1 MECPGLIE
9 ATRLHAMEHIGYSAH
24 TEPER
29 GVTMHM
35 PSPGWGGSTR
45 GLGTLIAVL
54 MRYPEVSSVQ
64 CNPEAKTIQVTFVIR
79 GAVDSDMWTR
89 IEEDSLAALTTY
101 RQMTRRPLTI
111 IELSHDVSVDV
122 TTMELTRDTE
132 TVSVE
137 EIGILIE
144 ILREHAELTVLYD
157 PHDLLEE
164 DMMVQEETIQ
174 ERLQTLIQEGSG
186 QLVAMRDEGRV
197 LIFNT

>member
-1 MECPGLIE
+1 
-9 ATRLHAMEHIGYSAH
+9 
-24 TEPER
+24 
-29 GVTMHM
+29 MHM
-35 PSPGWGGSTR
+35 PSFGWGGSTR

-64 CNPEAKTIQVTFVIR
+64 CNPEAKTIQVTFVVR
-79 GAVDSDMWTR
+79 GAVSDEAWNR
-89 IEEDSLAALTTY
+89 VAEEGGTALVSY
-101 RQMTRRPLTI
+101 REMTKRPLTTI
-111 IELSHDVSVDV
+111 
-122 TTMELTRDTE
+122 ELTRDVVGAVTTVE
-132 TVSVE
+132 LVRDTDTVSVE

-144 ILREHAELTVLYD
+144 IMREHGELTVLYD

-174 ERLQTLIQEGSG
+174 ERLQTLLEEGGG

>member
-1 MECPGLIE
+1 
-9 ATRLHAMEHIGYSAH
+9 
-24 TEPER
+24 
-29 GVTMHM
+29 MHM
-35 PSPGWGGSTR
+35 PSSGWGGSTR

-64 CNPEAKTIQVTFVIR
+64 YNPEAKNIQVTFVIR
-79 GAVDSDMWTR
+79 GAIAAPVWERVWDSAVS
-89 IEEDSLAALTTY
+89 SLTAY
-101 RQMTRRPLTI
+101 RQMTKRPLAI
-111 IELSHDVSVDV
+111 V
-122 TTMELTRDTE
+122 ELTRDVSSDVTTIE
-132 TVSVE
+132 LVRDTQTVSVE

-144 ILREHAELTVLYD
+144 ILRDHADLTVLFD

-174 ERLQTLIQEGSG
+174 ERLQTLVQEGSG

>member
-1 MECPGLIE
+1 
-9 ATRLHAMEHIGYSAH
+9 
-24 TEPER
+24 
-29 GVTMHM
+29 MHL
-35 PSPGWGGSTR
+35 PSFGWGGSTR

-64 CNPEAKTIQVTFVIR
+64 CSPEARTIQVTFVIR
-79 GAVDSDMWTR
+79 GEVATKASHK
-89 IEEDSLAALTTY
+89 ILEDVRESLVAY
-101 RQMTRRPLTI
+101 RQMTKRPLSLIDLTK
-111 IELSHDVSVDV
+111 DVSSDV
-122 TTMELTRDTE
+122 TTIELTRDTD

-137 EIGILIE
+137 EIGICIE
-144 ILREHAELTVLYD
+144 ILRDQADLTVLYD

-174 ERLQTLIQEGSG
+174 ERLQTLVQEGSG

>member
-1 MECPGLIE
+1 
-9 ATRLHAMEHIGYSAH
+9 
-24 TEPER
+24 
-29 GVTMHM
+29 MHM
-35 PSPGWGGSTR
+35 PSFGWGGSTR

-64 CNPEAKTIQVTFVIR
+64 CNPEAKTLQVTFVVR
-79 GAVDSDMWTR
+79 GAISDGVWMPLVDNATA
-89 IEEDSLAALTTY
+89 SLISY
-101 RQMTRRPLTI
+101 RQMTRRPLST
-111 IELSHDVSVDV
+111 IELARDVSSDV
-122 TTMELTRDTE
+122 TTIELTRDTD

-144 ILREHAELTVLYD
+144 IFRDHAELTVLYD

>member
-1 MECPGLIE
+1 
-9 ATRLHAMEHIGYSAH
+9 
-24 TEPER
+24 
-29 GVTMHM
+29 MHM
-35 PSPGWGGSTR
+35 PSYGWGGSTR

-64 CNPEAKTIQVTFVIR
+64 CNPEAKTIQVTFVVR
-79 GAVDSDMWTR
+79 GAISDAAWERVSDESQTA
-89 IEEDSLAALTTY
+89 LASY
-101 RQMTRRPLTI
+101 RHMTKRPLTTI
-111 IELSHDVSVDV
+111 DLIHDVSGAV
-122 TTMELTRDTE
+122 TTIELTRDTD

-144 ILREHAELTVLYD
+144 ILRDHAELTVLFD

-174 ERLQTLIQEGSG
+174 ERLQDLIQEGSG
-186 QLVAMRDEGRV
+186 QLVALRDEGRV

>member
-1 MECPGLIE
+1 
-9 ATRLHAMEHIGYSAH
+9 
-24 TEPER
+24 
-29 GVTMHM
+29 M
-35 PSPGWGGSTR
+35 PSFGWGGSTR
-45 GLGTLIAVL
+45 GLGTLIAVI

-64 CNPEAKTIQVTFVIR
+64 CNPEAKTMLVTFVVR
-79 GAVDSDMWTR
+79 GTVDETVWSTVA
-89 IEEDSLAALTTY
+89 EDAQSALTTY
-101 RQMTRRPLTI
+101 REMTRRPLQTLSLGYAPQGAVST
-111 IELSHDVSVDV
+111 IELV
-122 TTMELTRDTE
+122 RDTD

-144 ILREHAELTVLYD
+144 MLRDQAEMTVLFD

-174 ERLQTLIQEGSG
+174 ERLHALVQEGSG

>member
-1 MECPGLIE
+1 
-9 ATRLHAMEHIGYSAH
+9 
-24 TEPER
+24 
-29 GVTMHM
+29 MHL
-35 PSPGWGGSTR
+35 PSFGWGGSTR

-64 CNPEAKTIQVTFVIR
+64 CSPEAKTIQVTFVIR
-79 GAVDSDMWTR
+79 GAVPAKVARKILDDLR
-89 IEEDSLAALTTY
+89 QSLLAY
-101 RQMTRRPLTI
+101 RQMTRRPLSLIALTT
-111 IELSHDVSVDV
+111 EVSSDV
-122 TTMELTRDTE
+122 TTIELTRDTD

-137 EIGILIE
+137 EIGICIE
-144 ILREHAELTVLYD
+144 ILRDQAELTVLYD

-174 ERLQTLIQEGSG
+174 ERLQTLVQEGSG

>member
-1 MECPGLIE
+1 
-9 ATRLHAMEHIGYSAH
+9 
-24 TEPER
+24 
-29 GVTMHM
+29 MHM
-35 PSPGWGGSTR
+35 PSFGWGGSTR

-64 CNPEAKTIQVTFVIR
+64 CNPEAKSLQVTFVLR
-79 GAVDSDMWTR
+79 GAVDSAKWQDVRDEAMT
-89 IEEDSLAALTTY
+89 ALTIY
-101 RQMTRRPLTI
+101 RDMTKRPVQS
-111 IELSHDVSVDV
+111 IELTCEASGDV
-122 TTMELTRDTE
+122 TTLELTRDTD

-144 ILREHAELTVLYD
+144 ILRDHADFTVLYD

>member
-1 MECPGLIE
+1 
-9 ATRLHAMEHIGYSAH
+9 
-24 TEPER
+24 
-29 GVTMHM
+29 MHM
-35 PSPGWGGSTR
+35 PSFGWGGSTR

-64 CNPEAKTIQVTFVIR
+64 CNPEAKVLQVAFVVR
-79 GAVDSDMWTR
+79 GAVESTVW
-89 IEEDSLAALTTY
+89 
-101 RQMTRRPLTI
+101 RPLHDDVVTALSLYREMTKRPAQS
-111 IELSHDVSVDV
+111 IEVMADVSGDV
-122 TTMELTRDTE
+122 TTIEVVRDTE

-137 EIGILIE
+137 EIGIVIE
-144 ILREHAELTVLYD
+144 ILRDQANLTVLYD

>member
-1 MECPGLIE
+1 
-9 ATRLHAMEHIGYSAH
+9 
-24 TEPER
+24 
-29 GVTMHM
+29 MHL
-35 PSPGWGGSTR
+35 PSFGWGGSTR

-64 CNPEAKTIQVTFVIR
+64 CSPEAKTIQVTFVIR
-79 GAVDSDMWTR
+79 GAVRAKVSRKILDDVR
-89 IEEDSLAALTTY
+89 QSLLAY
-101 RQMTRRPLTI
+101 RQMTKRPLSLIDLTT
-111 IELSHDVSVDV
+111 EVSSDV
-122 TTMELTRDTE
+122 TTIELTRDTD

-137 EIGILIE
+137 EIGICIE
-144 ILREHAELTVLYD
+144 ILRDQAELTVLYD

-174 ERLQTLIQEGSG
+174 ERLQTLVQEGSG

>member
-1 MECPGLIE
+1 
-9 ATRLHAMEHIGYSAH
+9 
-24 TEPER
+24 
-29 GVTMHM
+29 MHM
-35 PSPGWGGSTR
+35 PSFGWGGSTR

-64 CNPEAKTIQVTFVIR
+64 CNPEAKTLQVTFVIR
-79 GAVDSDMWTR
+79 GAISGDTWNALH
-89 IEEDSLAALTTY
+89 ENAQAALESY
-101 RQMTRRPLTI
+101 RHMTKRPLNT
-111 IELSHDVSVDV
+111 IELAHDVSSDV
-122 TTMELTRDTE
+122 TTVELIRDTE

-144 ILREHAELTVLYD
+144 ILRDHAALTVLYD